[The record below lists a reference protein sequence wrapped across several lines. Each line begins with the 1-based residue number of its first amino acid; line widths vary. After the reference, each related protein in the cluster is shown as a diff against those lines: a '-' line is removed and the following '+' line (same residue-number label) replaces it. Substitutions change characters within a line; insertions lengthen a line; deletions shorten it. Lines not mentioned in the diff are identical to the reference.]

1 MAVSTEAI
9 IDSVGRNEV
18 WTTPGVRT
26 TYPYGQVVAKSEKTG
41 GERDGGKED
50 GRDGGGTREDE
61 GNDDADGKD
70 RKKKDGDKDK
80 QGESK
85 DGENEGDGQ
94 GKDKD
99 KGKDKNKDK
108 GEHGKKKRWPI
119 VVLIIVTL
127 LVIAAG
133 IVYYLLTKDEE
144 STDDAYTEGNAVAI
158 APHVSG
164 YVVDRFVDDNSFV
177 HTGDLMLRIDKRDYV
192 DARDQAQANLD
203 LARAQLKSAE
213 IDLVIAR
220 VRFPSER
227 QQSDAQLDQ
236 ARANQLDARRE
247 FQRQRTV
254 DQRATT
260 QTTLD
265 QATAQYRSTTDNVR
279 QMEAQLQVASL
290 VGPNIEGTATTL
302 KQRQAQVEQAE
313 ASLAQAEV
321 NLSYTEIR
329 APFDG
334 KVTRR
339 NVDLGTYA
347 QQGQQVFYVTSPQ
360 TWIVANFKETQ
371 LNRMRPGQRV
381 TVQVDAY
388 PGLKIHG
395 HIDSIQQGAGARFT
409 TFPAENATGNFVKIV
424 RRVPVKIVIDDGI
437 DQRQGLPLGLSVEP
451 TVDLK

>member
-1 MAVSTEAI
+1 MNSMRR
-9 IDSVGRNEV
+9 GEV
-18 WTTPGVRT
+18 WTTPGVRAT
-26 TYPYGQVVAKSEKTG
+26 LSYEPVTAQAKSPDDEG
-41 GERDGGKED
+41 NGGKED
-50 GRDGGGTREDE
+50 RKDSGGKGGDE
-61 GNDDADGKD
+61 GSDDPGNQDSEKD
-70 RKKKDGDKDK
+70 RNHEKKD
-80 QGESK
+80 
-85 DGENEGDGQ
+85 
-94 GKDKD
+94 D
-99 KGKDKNKDK
+99 KGKNDDKDGNDGNTKSGDRK
-108 GEHGKKKRWPI
+108 GKKKRWPI
-119 VVLIIVTL
+119 AVLIIVTL
-127 LVIAAG
+127 AVIAAG
-133 IVYYLLTKDEE
+133 VVYYLLTKDEQ

-164 YVVDRFVDDNSFV
+164 YIVERHVDDNSFV
-177 HTGDLMLRIDKRDYV
+177 HAGDLMLRIDQRDYIN
-192 DARDQAQANLD
+192 ARDQARANLD

-213 IDLVIAR
+213 IDLAIAR
-220 VRFPSER
+220 VRYPSER

-236 ARANQLDARRE
+236 ARANQLNAGRE
-247 FQRQRTV
+247 FQRQRSV

-265 QATAQYRSTTDNVR
+265 QATAQYRSTSATVR
-279 QMEAQLQVASL
+279 EMKAQLQVASL

-339 NVDLGTYA
+339 NVDVGTYA
-347 QQGQQVFYVTSPQ
+347 QPGQQVFYVTSPQ

-371 LNRMRPGQRV
+371 LNRMRLGQHV
-381 TVQVDAY
+381 TIEIDAY
-388 PGLKIHG
+388 PSLKIHG
-395 HIDSIQQGAGARFT
+395 HVDSIQQGAGARFT
-409 TFPAENATGNFVKIV
+409 TFPSENATGNFVKIV
-424 RRVPVKIVIDDGI
+424 RRVPVKILIDDGV